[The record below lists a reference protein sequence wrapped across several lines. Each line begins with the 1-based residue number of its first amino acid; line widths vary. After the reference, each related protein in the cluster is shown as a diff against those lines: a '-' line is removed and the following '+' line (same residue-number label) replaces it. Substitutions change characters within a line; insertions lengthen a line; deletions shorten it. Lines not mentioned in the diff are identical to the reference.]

1 MDEFV
6 ARLAKLVV
14 VEDEKTAL
22 VQVGDT
28 NSRFR
33 VIPRVVLTLV

>member
-14 VEDEKTAL
+14 IEDEKTAL
-22 VQVGDT
+22 VQVGGT
-28 NSRFR
+28 GPRLR
-33 VIPRVVLTLV
+33 VTPHVYY